1 MIDVRHVLPAI
12 LPVVLALS
20 GVLFSSAVLAEATL
34 FFVGLADHSVLG
46 WGHVMAHAGPYL
58 CDAWWMWL
66 FPGLLLIMA
75 TAGVALACRR
85 RLIAAGLP
93 RHPRP
98 VSNDGNGRRYPYSH
112 WHGCASMTSHGSKLA
127 MARTP
132 PFARRRAFLAG
143 AVALAAPGRA
153 VAQERR
159 FTIGFAN
166 ITDDSGAR
174 LEGLGFSGEDV
185 RSSFTLGARGLPIDL
200 VLYDN
205 AREAAKTIAN
215 AEDAV
220 QRKVDLYIQY
230 SDNPT
235 ANDQVAKRLV
245 AAGIPVLAVNFPVG
259 NAPLYA
265 ADNREAGRIAGE
277 ALGKFALATWPGRV
291 LAAAILGVTKDPAKA
306 VQARIAGIT
315 EGLNRHLPNV
325 APLQLDSGGNFLE
338 AQAQLRR
345 FIAKESGAQILVAT
359 LDDAT
364 ALGAKMAVE
373 TVGRVPDTVIV
384 SQGCDPSVHG
394 GASSNKVIHPN
405 NRNSVVLGSVA
416 YFLDRYGRDV
426 LPLAWK
432 MLQGESVPARTFTSH
447 VLATAS
453 NVFRIYPPIDM
464 N

>member
-1 MIDVRHVLPAI
+1 M
-12 LPVVLALS
+12 
-20 GVLFSSAVLAEATL
+20 TL
-34 FFVGLADHSVLG
+34 
-46 WGHVMAHAGPYL
+46 
-58 CDAWWMWL
+58 
-66 FPGLLLIMA
+66 
-75 TAGVALACRR
+75 
-85 RLIAAGLP
+85 
-93 RHPRP
+93 
-98 VSNDGNGRRYPYSH
+98 
-112 WHGCASMTSHGSKLA
+112 HGSKLV
-127 MARTP
+127 ARTA
-132 PFARRRAFLAG
+132 PFAGRRAFLGSAI
-143 AVALAAPGRA
+143 ALAVPGR
-153 VAQERR
+153 VIAQGRR

-166 ITDDSGAR
+166 LTNDPGAR
-174 LEGLGFSGEDV
+174 LEGLGFSGEEV
-185 RSSFTLGARGLPIDL
+185 RSSFVLAARGLPIDL

-205 AREAAKTIAN
+205 AREPAKTIAN
-215 AEDAV
+215 VEDAV

-230 SDNPT
+230 CDDPA
-235 ANDQVAKRLV
+235 ANDEVAKRL
-245 AAGIPVLAVNFPVG
+245 AAARIPVLAVNFPVG

-291 LAAAILGVTKDPAKA
+291 LAAAILGATMDPAKA

-325 APLQLDSGGNFLE
+325 APLQLDSGGNFPE

-359 LDDAT
+359 LDDTT
-364 ALGAKMAVE
+364 ALAAKIAVE

-384 SQGCDPSVHG
+384 SQGCDTSVHG

-432 MLQGESVPARTFTSH
+432 MLQGESVPARTFTGH
-447 VLATAS
+447 VLVTAS